1 MTALRQP
8 SGAIVQPLLALTGVD
23 AYYGLA
29 QILFEVS
36 FAVGAG
42 EVVALLGRNGA
53 GKSTTLKSIAG
64 LLSVAKGEIAMAGR
78 RIDGLPS
85 NRISRFGIGYVPEDR
100 RIFTDLT
107 VDENLEVGR
116 QEQREGAPYWTKERL
131 FALFPN
137 LASMRDRQGGRMSG
151 GEQQMLTIART
162 LMGNP
167 RLLLLD
173 EPSEGLAPKI
183 VEQMADTVLRLKSE
197 GLTVVLSEQNLHFA
211 MLSDRAVILEKGR
224 VRYVGPMAELARE
237 EDVQRTYLGA

>member
-8 SGAIVQPLLALTGVD
+8 SGATDQPLLALTGVD